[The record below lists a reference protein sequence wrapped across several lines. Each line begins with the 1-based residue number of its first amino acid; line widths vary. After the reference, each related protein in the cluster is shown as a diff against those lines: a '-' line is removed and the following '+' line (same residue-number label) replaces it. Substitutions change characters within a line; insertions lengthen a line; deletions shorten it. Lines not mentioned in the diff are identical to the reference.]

1 MYNKRKFPIYYKND
15 IIFYNYQDI
24 KNYLYNINFKGLL
37 DRYFNEHNLI
47 KLKDKNN
54 NELYLE
60 KINDNYNLT
69 IDKFDTFM
77 ELIN

>member
-15 IIFYNYQDI
+15 IIFYKYKDI

-37 DRYFNEHNLI
+37 DRYFNNTNLI
-47 KLKDKNN
+47 HLTDKNKN
-54 NELYLE
+54 DLYLE

-69 IDKFDTFM
+69 LDKIETFM
-77 ELIN
+77 ELYE

>member
-37 DRYFNEHNLI
+37 DRYFNNTNLI
-47 KLKDKNN
+47 HLTDKNKN
-54 NELYLE
+54 DLYLE
-60 KINDNYNLT
+60 KINDNYYLT
-69 IDKFDTFM
+69 LDKIETFM
-77 ELIN
+77 ELYE